1 LSSSSGPVIP
11 IRWCKLRAEMRRA
24 VAVMVR
30 SGLSTRPA
38 ISQPRPTEATAM
50 MPSATPD
57 SMSSWS
63 RVSLRRPAA
72 ACWTQSFICATVG
85 SVPSA
90 GVQAAT
96 PAPVPPAPPVTTG
109 PLVPAVPPPL
119 VPAVPPPL
127 VPAVPPPLV
136 PAVPPPLVPAV
147 PPPLVRSV
155 TVPGNCRATRKY
167 VMTSKHAAEARKRP
181 T

>member
-1 LSSSSGPVIP
+1 
-11 IRWCKLRAEMRRA
+11 MRRA

-57 SMSSWS
+57 SISSWS
-63 RVSLRRPAA
+63 RVSLRSPAA

-85 SVPSA
+85 GAPPA
-90 GVQAAT
+90 GGAQAAAPAPA
-96 PAPVPPAPPVTTG
+96 PAPVPPVTTWPPV
-109 PLVPAVPPPL
+109 PAM
-119 VPAVPPPL
+119 
-127 VPAVPPPLV
+127 
-136 PAVPPPLVPAV
+136 

-155 TVPGNCRATRKY
+155 TVPGSCRATRKY
-167 VMTSKHAAEARKRP
+167 VMTSRHAAEARNSP

>member
-1 LSSSSGPVIP
+1 
-11 IRWCKLRAEMRRA
+11 MRRA

-63 RVSLRRPAA
+63 RVSLRSPAA
-72 ACWTQSFICATVG
+72 ACWTQSFSCARVG

-90 GVQAAT
+90 DGAQ
-96 PAPVPPAPPVTTG
+96 APVPAPFPPVTTW
-109 PLVPAVPPPL
+109 
-119 VPAVPPPL
+119 
-127 VPAVPPPLV
+127 
-136 PAVPPPLVPAV
+136 PLVPAV

-155 TVPGNCRATRKY
+155 TVPGSCRATRKY
-167 VMTSKHAAEARKRP
+167 VMTSRHAAEARNSP